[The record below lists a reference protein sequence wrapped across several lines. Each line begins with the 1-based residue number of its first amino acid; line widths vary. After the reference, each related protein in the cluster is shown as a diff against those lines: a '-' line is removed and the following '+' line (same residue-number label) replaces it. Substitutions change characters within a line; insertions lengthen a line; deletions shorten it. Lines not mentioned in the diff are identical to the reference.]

1 MPADSP
7 TIFTPGTDDSDTT
20 GRYVITFRDPDLVS
34 SGISSLRRQA
44 GVSRILEFSSDSESS
59 EQIEAL
65 ESSGNIVF
73 PKLGVAVVESDNET
87 ITNINLLRDDD
98 QSTILAVE
106 PERYF
111 YATSAGFIPYLEG
124 YRDAVNSLL
133 EKAKSLGEG
142 SITEELIASPTYLDD
157 AQSTWGLKATKVVN
171 SRYSG
176 RGIRVAVLDTGF
188 DASHPDFV
196 GRTITR
202 RSFIPNETPDD
213 QNGHGTHCIGTACG
227 NKDVNGR
234 RYGIAYSSQI
244 FAGKVL
250 ANSGTGTTSGI
261 LAGIEWAINNSCAV
275 ISMSLGNTLATPSV
289 AYEQVG
295 LRALQNG
302 SLIIAAAGNHGGNLP
317 PNNTVGQPANSP
329 SILAVAA
336 LDNQLRR
343 APFSAICGPS
353 NGAKVDIAGPGV
365 NVYSSVPVNK
375 GRYAVYSG
383 TSMATPHLSGIAALY
398 AEAYRARGAQLWQLV
413 VSRARNTGAP
423 ACHVGAGIAQAP

>member
-1 MPADSP
+1 M
-7 TIFTPGTDDSDTT
+7 
-20 GRYVITFRDPDLVS
+20 
-34 SGISSLRRQA
+34 
-44 GVSRILEFSSDSESS
+44 LEFASDSESS

-73 PKLGVAVVESDNET
+73 PKLGVAVVESDNEA
-87 ITNINLLRDDD
+87 IASINLLGDDNE
-98 QSTILAVE
+98 SAILAVE

-111 YATSAGFIPYLEG
+111 YATSTGFIPYLEG

-133 EKAKSLGEG
+133 EKAKSLGED
-142 SITEELIASPTYLDD
+142 STSEDMIAEAAFLDD
-157 AQSTWGLKATKVVN
+157 AQSTWGLKATRVVN

-188 DASHPDFV
+188 DASHPDFA
-196 GRTITR
+196 GRSITR

-227 NKDVNGR
+227 HKDVNGR
-234 RYGIAYSSQI
+234 RYGVAYSSQI

-275 ISMSLGNTLATPSV
+275 ISMSLGNTLPTPSV

-295 LRALQNG
+295 LRALRYG
-302 SLIIAAAGNHGGNLP
+302 SLIVAAAGNHGLNP
-317 PNNTVGQPANSP
+317 RPNNTVGQPANSP
-329 SILAVAA
+329 SILAIAS
-336 LDNQLRR
+336 LDNRLRK
-343 APFSAICGPS
+343 APTSAVCGPS
-353 NGAKVDIAGPGV
+353 NGAKVDIGGPGV
-365 NVYSSVPVNK
+365 NVYSAVPLNK

-383 TSMATPHLSGIAALY
+383 TSMATPHISGIAALY
-398 AEAYRARGAQLWQLV
+398 AEAYRARGAQLWQLI
-413 VSRARNTGAP
+413 VSRARNIGASV
-423 ACHVGAGIAQAP
+423 CHVGAGIAQAP